1 MHPKKWIL
9 LVVALIVLLSVFF
22 PWVII
27 ESKNIVV
34 SGMQAARTAYG
45 KPGLFS
51 LFFAGLVFIFSLVP
65 RIWAHRIC
73 IFSGALNIGW
83 ALRNFL
89 ILSTCQGGECPQRQA
104 AFYIYLFSSI
114 LLLIVVL
121 VQEGKLP
128 ATEEEVV

>member
-1 MHPKKWIL
+1 MGIKKWIL
-9 LVVALIVLLSVFF
+9 IAVALVLMASLFF

-34 SGMQAARTAYG
+34 SGMQAAGTTYG
-45 KPGLFS
+45 KPGL
-51 LFFAGLVFIFSLVP
+51 LTLLFAGIILVFSLVP

-73 IFSGALNIGW
+73 IFCSALNTGW

-89 ILSTCQGGECPQRQA
+89 ILSVCQGGECPQRQA

-114 LLLIVVL
+114 LLLIAVL
-121 VQEGKLP
+121 VQDMKLKNE
-128 ATEEEVV
+128 AAAL